1 MKIDLTGK
9 KMLVLGGKPIA
20 SCDIVNYAKEL
31 GVYTIVTDNLTP
43 NQSSA
48 KKISDEFWNI
58 STSEVESLG
67 NAIVKNNVDAVFTGV
82 HDFNIRKTF
91 EVCKLIGLPFYAT
104 EEQLLM
110 TTVKS
115 LYKKLFQSYKIPIV
129 PEFSINEDFNIDDLV
144 KLEYPVIL
152 KPVEGTGG
160 FGISICYNEN
170 DLKNNFQKAINYSFS
185 KKVIVEKYLNAKE
198 VTIFYIIQNG
208 EIYLSAMA
216 DRYTSNG
223 IKEVI
228 PLPVAYIFPSKHLQN
243 YNKFTNEKVI
253 EAFKSIGLKNGTVFI
268 QSFVDEDKFRF
279 YDIGFR
285 LSGTQEYNIIEN
297 VCGYNS
303 MKMLVEFSLTGQM
316 GFENIGNLVDP
327 FFKGRYACII
337 TFLCKPCTVGKFVG
351 IDKVSSF
358 KEVIKVVVNHD
369 IGDVI
374 SESMTGTLN
383 QVILRVFG
391 ITDSKVT
398 MKKLILSIV
407 NNIDVLSDTGN
418 SVLMPTFNVESL

>member
-58 STSEVESLG
+58 STAEVG
-67 NAIVKNNVDAVFTGV
+67 NLSDSAVKNNVDAIFTGV
-82 HDFNIRKTF
+82 HEFNILKTL
-91 EVCKLIGLPFYAT
+91 EVCKLAGLPFYAT
-104 EEQLLM
+104 EEQLLK
-110 TTVKS
+110 TTLKS
-115 LYKKLFQSYKIPIV
+115 YYKKLFQSYKIPIV
-129 PEFSINEDFNIDDLV
+129 SEYYIDENFNKDDLG
-144 KLEYPVIL
+144 KIEYPVVV
-152 KPVEGTGG
+152 KPVDSSSGYGV
-160 FGISICYNEN
+160 SICNNEF
-170 DLKNNFQKAINYSFS
+170 DLKNNFKKAINYSFS

-253 EAFKSIGLKNGTVFI
+253 EAFKSIGLKNGVVFI

-327 FFKGRYACII
+327 FFKGKYACII

-374 SESMTGTLN
+374 PESMTGTLN

-407 NNIDVLSDTGN
+407 SNIDVLSDTGN
-418 SVLMPTFNVESL
+418 SVLMPTFDVENL